1 MATGPVA
8 LGDPRDS
15 RRSGVLGAL
24 RSPGSPVPWGGG
36 GRSREPGP
44 REVLATGEALPA
56 PPAALG
62 AAGQRGA
69 APSVTF

>member
-1 MATGPVA
+1 MARGARGAWGPR
-8 LGDPRDS
+8 GIQ
-15 RRSGVLGAL
+15 AL
-24 RSPGSPVPWGGG
+24 RGAWGHHGAQDLRYLG
-36 GRSREPGP
+36 GRSRDPGP
-44 REVLATGEALPA
+44 GEALATGEALPA